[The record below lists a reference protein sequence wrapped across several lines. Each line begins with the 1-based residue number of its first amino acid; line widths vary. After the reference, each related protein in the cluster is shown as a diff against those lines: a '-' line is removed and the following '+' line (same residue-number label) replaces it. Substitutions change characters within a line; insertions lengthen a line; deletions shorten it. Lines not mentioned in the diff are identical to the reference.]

1 MRLRVCVF
9 SCMNNMSWKRPPA
22 VLSHADAPATDLLLQ
37 GSWKKPD
44 LNLDSCAPDASSEGL
59 PKKRKHACDT
69 WQKPSLSIKPC
80 SSFASAKAGQC
91 LQANW
96 MQPAL
101 SLDTEATRDRL
112 QKVHCQHH
120 EISVDAGMLGL
131 LVPSDAPENSYS
143 AHAKDPGRITSVLM
157 GRCGCCSNCFKDQK
171 AKAVEEIAALWHGL
185 SEEQQT
191 QYLQGQWQGPLAP
204 EAAEAA
210 SHRTKW
216 RLAGKSICLRG
227 LASLLGTAER
237 TLQKRL
243 KGVLDMRK
251 NHLQSGSLGR
261 QAPKQQAIIDLFFSE
276 LYHSVAEDLPEKRCE
291 QSATEFAETL
301 EDAFYWTPEA
311 CLAQNIAAL
320 QSPQR
325 PEGRVRTLP
334 PGRPVLLFLQFKAWW
349 AANQSMLQRSGSP
362 EGQICTQ
369 MPSWSTW
376 WRMWVNK
383 WSSLMSF
390 RKASQHKDCNS
401 CFEMRQLLQK
411 SSVPRSEKAALALQ
425 LQEHLRS
432 QYHDR
437 MIYWA
442 LRHSSQRRS
451 GVVSI
456 MIDAMDKG
464 KTVWPAYPWH
474 KSPASLQGL
483 CRPQLV
489 LTGALVHGWF
499 TGMYFQDARLHHG
512 ASAHLEIIFRCLD
525 KVMSMAAQAGCDFPK
540 HLHIQADNTT
550 SAIKNQYLTQA
561 AAFLA
566 GTGRFLSVT
575 VAFLMEG
582 HTHEDLDRTFAFVNQ
597 KVICSKTVETP
608 ADFKAA
614 LTQELQP
621 IASHKGEELVVEE
634 VRHVRDFREWLSG
647 LKITP
652 SGCYMAHKGGGNE
665 KRPVPHSFVY
675 KCYTDLL
682 PKEVE
687 KIKKPRRAAIS
698 AAEDVYAIL
707 KGRMYMT
714 ESLPPVLVLPKS
726 VLEAAQLPPLP
737 TEILKAEP
745 PSDDEKAALLKLAQ
759 YLDSQAVGMTRA
771 AAEIRERYLSDDPD
785 AAIPAA
791 PPLLWLQGQP
801 PVHREVIPVTR
812 NMYYEHL
819 PDDSWPM
826 LVKFHR

>member
-320 QSPQR
+320 QSPC
-325 PEGRVRTLP
+325 PALS
-334 PGRPVLLFLQFKAWW
+334 AI
-349 AANQSMLQRSGSP
+349 QSMVGS
-362 EGQICTQ
+362 
-369 MPSWSTW
+369 
-376 WRMWVNK
+376 
-383 WSSLMSF
+383 
-390 RKASQHKDCNS
+390 
-401 CFEMRQLLQK
+401 
-411 SSVPRSEKAALALQ
+411 
-425 LQEHLRS
+425 
-432 QYHDR
+432 
-437 MIYWA
+437 
-442 LRHSSQRRS
+442 
-451 GVVSI
+451 
-456 MIDAMDKG
+456 
-464 KTVWPAYPWH
+464 
-474 KSPASLQGL
+474 
-483 CRPQLV
+483 
-489 LTGALVHGWF
+489 
-499 TGMYFQDARLHHG
+499 
-512 ASAHLEIIFRCLD
+512 
-525 KVMSMAAQAGCDFPK
+525 
-540 HLHIQADNTT
+540 
-550 SAIKNQYLTQA
+550 
-561 AAFLA
+561 
-566 GTGRFLSVT
+566 
-575 VAFLMEG
+575 
-582 HTHEDLDRTFAFVNQ
+582 
-597 KVICSKTVETP
+597 
-608 ADFKAA
+608 
-614 LTQELQP
+614 QP
-621 IASHKGEELVVEE
+621 INVAA
-634 VRHVRDFREWLSG
+634 EWLPRG
-647 LKITP
+647 P
-652 SGCYMAHKGGGNE
+652 
-665 KRPVPHSFVY
+665 
-675 KCYTDLL
+675 DLHPNAKL
-682 PKEVE
+682 VDLV
-687 KIKKPRRAAIS
+687 
-698 AAEDVYAIL
+698 EDV
-707 KGRMYMT
+707 G
-714 ESLPPVLVLPKS
+714 E
-726 VLEAAQLPPLP
+726 
-737 TEILKAEP
+737 
-745 PSDDEKAALLKLAQ
+745 
-759 YLDSQAVGMTRA
+759 
-771 AAEIRERYLSDDPD
+771 
-785 AAIPAA
+785 
-791 PPLLWLQGQP
+791 
-801 PVHREVIPVTR
+801 
-812 NMYYEHL
+812 
-819 PDDSWPM
+819 
-826 LVKFHR
+826 